1 MYNQAKCPWLILLT
15 SLLFCIMSRYTIV
28 NHFLIY
34 HCTELTDRQNART
47 YHWIIKKKSW
57 ITNISRWRFIKKR
70 NCSFRNISNIWL
82 LAFVL
87 RSQLRVA
94 EKIWIVPGTLKD
106 SKGTEQNNDSHY
118 YAIRA
123 FHLLINDYSWT
134 MCYVIQN
141 ILAYTY
147 LQLLYGW
154 VTLN

>member
-1 MYNQAKCPWLILLT
+1 MIDSSHLSAILHNVKIHDRQSLLDLSLYGTYWPTKCPDI
-15 SLLFCIMSRYTIV
+15 SLNNS
-28 NHFLIY
+28 
-34 HCTELTDRQNART
+34 
-47 YHWIIKKKSW
+47 KKKSW
-57 ITNISRWRFIKKR
+57 IINISRWRFIKKR

-87 RSQLRVA
+87 RSQFHVA
-94 EKIWIVPGTLKD
+94 GKIWIVPGILKD
-106 SKGTEQNNDSHY
+106 SKGMEQNSDYHY

-123 FHLLINDYSWT
+123 LHLLINDYNWT

-147 LQLLYGW
+147 LQLFYGW